1 MFTDCYSDIFCE
13 NCFSNVIQAIVTFTS
28 EKKSSQ
34 APKYIVFVAI
44 DVIDSWTI
52 AVLTLNF
59 GAQYLIFCQNDAL
72 LF

>member
-44 DVIDSWTI
+44 DVTDS
-52 AVLTLNF
+52 
-59 GAQYLIFCQNDAL
+59 
-72 LF
+72 